1 MATVMPHP
9 PHPRAARIDIA
20 PLTRPDHA
28 DYLALLGLTTSTGSL
43 PPETEEVLTM
53 DPMGP
58 LATHGPALCLTARQR
73 RSTSPKPVGALFASS
88 PDWAH
93 QHPLVRHDPSLSYLL
108 SRTALL
114 IYGIAVT
121 PHRRRQGI
129 ARALLTATEHRAATA
144 GYRLTTLI
152 HNPDLTDFYQRL
164 GYTTAHQITIAMPD
178 AGMGLT
184 QPPPYLT
191 AVKALHPDVQIRH
204 LPGAPGPVVS
214 GLLPGWDLPAGAR
227 FEDGRLIA

>member
-9 PHPRAARIDIA
+9 ARAARTDIA
-20 PLTRPDHA
+20 PLKRPDHA
-28 DYLALLGLTTSTGSL
+28 DYLALLGLTTSSGSL
-43 PPETEEVLTM
+43 PPETADVLTM
-53 DPMGP
+53 DPVGP
-58 LATHGPALCLTARQR
+58 LATHGTALCLTARQR
-73 RSTSPKPVGALFASS
+73 RSTNPKPLGALFASS
-88 PDWAH
+88 PDWAY
-93 QHPLVRHDPSLSYLL
+93 QHPLVRNDPSLSYLL

-114 IYGIAVT
+114 IYGVAVT

-129 ARALLTATEHRAATA
+129 ARALLTETEQRARTA

-164 GYTTAHQITIAMPD
+164 GYITAPQVTIAMPD

-184 QPPPYLT
+184 QPQPYMT
-191 AVKALHPDVQIRH
+191 AVKALHPDVQIRQ
-204 LPGAPGPVVS
+204 LPGASGPVVS
-214 GLLPGWDLPAGAR
+214 GLLPGWDLPTGAR